1 MSPEPPPSRKGRARP
16 DTEFRRR
23 ALVAHGH
30 GPPPQAEPEFRVGE
44 RESLQDEL
52 AGIPD
57 LGTTE
62 RSDGSLPFSSPS
74 IPMAIVATP
83 AIPDATATPEEA
95 SEPGG
100 ERAGARR
107 RLRDAVAR
115 LSDSPA
121 PVAVAPTAVPPAAP
135 APEEVDLWGVDVRDI
150 DRDLPDVE
158 GPLGDDA
165 DDPDDPPIEPGGPLV
180 HAVVAAR
187 VEAAQK
193 HMARPV
199 PSTGPDTRWWRR
211 LGFAAVV
218 LALVAVIPVLSV
230 EGYRLVTN
238 STDGRFGTA
247 IRSSSDPGYQEPV
260 TPTPTALV
268 MQTDASG
275 APVALAFLALSSAD
289 GGGSVILVPLE
300 TAVRSPAYGV
310 DRIGRAYDVLK
321 ARPADGRKQVA
332 FQVSA
337 TLNVGIDEVVELD
350 GRRWAQLVEPF
361 GGLTI
366 ENPDPVQLDGEEIPS
381 GKVTLTPEQ
390 VGPFLA
396 ARAGEEGAL
405 NQMNRQALVWT
416 AWLDAVRSAGSE
428 VTLPGEQ
435 DSGIVRF
442 ATALAKGDVAVD
454 PLPGKSGAEGSFVVD
469 DGELTD
475 LIVDAVPAPTSAYP
489 GSRAAVRVL
498 NGWAPE
504 PIPDEVLRTIVHV
517 QGSINSIGNGPA
529 FGRKTSLIVYSD
541 PADRGHAELLKV
553 ALGGLPTVQLDR
565 TADDQV
571 DLTLILGQ
579 DVIDEMGG

>member
-1 MSPEPPPSRKGRARP
+1 M
-16 DTEFRRR
+16 
-23 ALVAHGH
+23 
-30 GPPPQAEPEFRVGE
+30 
-44 RESLQDEL
+44 
-52 AGIPD
+52 
-57 LGTTE
+57 
-62 RSDGSLPFSSPS
+62 
-74 IPMAIVATP
+74 
-83 AIPDATATPEEA
+83 
-95 SEPGG
+95 
-100 ERAGARR
+100 
-107 RLRDAVAR
+107 RDAVAR

-121 PVAVAPTAVPPAAP
+121 PVAVQPTAP

-150 DRDLPDVE
+150 DRDVGNGNESRLDE
-158 GPLGDDA
+158 L
-165 DDPDDPPIEPGGPLV
+165 DDPDDLTVEPGGPLV

-193 HMARPV
+193 HMARPE

-218 LALVAVIPVLSV
+218 LALVAVIPVLTV

-366 ENPDPVQLDGEEIPS
+366 ENPEPVQLDGEEIPS

-504 PIPDEVLRTIVHV
+504 PIPDEVLRSIVHV

-541 PADRGHAELLKV
+541 PAARGHAELLKV

-571 DLTLILGQ
+571 DLTLILGK

>member
-1 MSPEPPPSRKGRARP
+1 MSPEPPPSRKGPARP

-30 GPPPQAEPEFRVGE
+30 GPEAQAEPEFRVGE

-74 IPMAIVATP
+74 IPMAVVEAPVLPGAPSIPEETP
-83 AIPDATATPEEA
+83 AADDGEK
-95 SEPGG
+95 PGT
-100 ERAGARR
+100 RR
-107 RLRDAVAR
+107 RLRDAAAR

-121 PVAVAPTAVPPAAP
+121 PVATPSRPPDP
-135 APEEVDLWGVDVRDI
+135 QEVDLWGVDVRDI
-150 DRDLPDVE
+150 DRDVGNGNESRLDE
-158 GPLGDDA
+158 LDELDDLTV
-165 DDPDDPPIEPGGPLV
+165 EPGGPLV

-193 HMARPV
+193 HMARPE

-218 LALVAVIPVLSV
+218 LALVAVIPVLTV

-321 ARPADGRKQVA
+321 ARPVDGRKQVA

-541 PADRGHAELLKV
+541 PAARGHAELLKV
-553 ALGGLPTVQLDR
+553 ALGGLPAVQLDR

-571 DLTLILGQ
+571 DLTLILGK